1 MKLYLKKVKRND
13 ENFLYKLRNESS
25 IIRNSLNSSK
35 ITKVEHAKWF
45 KKAGEKSLI
54 LIAYLNKKR
63 IGVVHLKKNDS
74 SIVVSIALKSIFQR
88 KGYGAEL
95 IKQSEKFIKKNT
107 ILIAKI
113 KKQNIRSLKI
123 FLKNNYSILIKN
135 KLITVYKI
143 FQKNSENSSYDKIIS
158 RIETIRKKNNI
169 NWMNILKLSFQLDS
183 AKTKLIFKKIYFE
196 DNKINKLSKKI
207 LK

>member
-25 IIRNSLNSSK
+25 IIRNSLNYSK

-45 KKAGEKSLI
+45 KNADTKSLI

-63 IGVVHLKKNDS
+63 IGTVRLEKSDS
-74 SIVVSIALKSIFQR
+74 RIDVSIALKSIFQR

-113 KKQNIRSLKI
+113 KKKNIRSLKI

-135 KLITVYKI
+135 KIITVYKI
-143 FQKNSENSSYDKIIS
+143 FKNNSENSSYDKIIS

-183 AKTKLIFKKIYFE
+183 AKTKLIFKKIYFD

>member
-45 KKAGEKSLI
+45 RNADKRSLI

-63 IGVVHLKKNDS
+63 IGVVRLEKNDS
-74 SIVVSIALKSIFQR
+74 SIAVSIALKSIFQ
-88 KGYGAEL
+88 KKSYGAEL

-143 FQKNSENSSYDKIIS
+143 FKKNSENSSYDKIIS

-183 AKTKLIFKKIYFE
+183 TKTKSIFKKIYFD